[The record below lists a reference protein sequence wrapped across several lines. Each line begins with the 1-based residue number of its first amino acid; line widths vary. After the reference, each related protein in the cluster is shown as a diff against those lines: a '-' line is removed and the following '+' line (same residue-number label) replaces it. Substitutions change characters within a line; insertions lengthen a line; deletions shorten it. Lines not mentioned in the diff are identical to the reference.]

1 MAKAA
6 SPAPSS
12 SLAASPPVSKKASKG
27 SSGSQVGVARG
38 DADDVDLA
46 SFVAKRN
53 AVTKKV
59 SAAASPAAT
68 TTAAAVVVPTENVW
82 ESSNVAAAISGGAG
96 GQFDE
101 DGGAWENPNRKAK
114 KEKGVAAT
122 R

>member
-1 MAKAA
+1 V
-6 SPAPSS
+6 
-12 SLAASPPVSKKASKG
+12 SPPLAKKASKG
-27 SSGSQVGVARG
+27 ISGSQVGVARG

-59 SAAASPAAT
+59 SAAASPAAAT
-68 TTAAAVVVPTENVW
+68 NTAAAVVVPTENVW
-82 ESSNVAAAISGGAG
+82 ESSNVAAAVSGGAG

>member
-1 MAKAA
+1 M
-6 SPAPSS
+6 
-12 SLAASPPVSKKASKG
+12 
-27 SSGSQVGVARG
+27 ARG

-59 SAAASPAAT
+59 SATASPAA